1 MLPENLRCL
10 IPPDREKWAQTQ
22 LGVTAEALVLSRG
35 SNPEIAKEDAPGIV
49 ITRGVQDD
57 PVQIWTKGA
66 AVGMPVMHTPD
77 AHLVARVL

>member
-1 MLPENLRCL
+1 MPPE
-10 IPPDREKWAQTQ
+10 REKWAPT
-22 LGVTAEALVLSRG
+22 LYGVTAEALVLSRG
-35 SNPEIAKEDAPGIV
+35 SNPEIVREDAPGLI

-77 AHLVARVL
+77 AHIVAKVL

>member
-1 MLPENLRCL
+1 MGADLVRGDGRGPGAVARL
-10 IPPDREKWAQTQ
+10 QTRRSI
-22 LGVTAEALVLSRG
+22 VR
-35 SNPEIAKEDAPGIV
+35 EDAPGLI

-77 AHLVARVL
+77 AHIVAKVL